1 MTTDKKPYK
10 VEFAEGCF
18 DEFDGTP
25 EELAGLLAAISET
38 LQDKTIFDDARR
50 LTLEEEEEL
59 DEIIKNRKPRQ

>member
-25 EELAGLLAAISET
+25 EELASLLAAISET
-38 LQDKTIFDDARR
+38 LQDETIFNDARR